1 MLPSKRRPLAHAD
14 MWLSSGWELVE
25 ENESDDGG
33 GRRMVKDKPD
43 KQNKNSGGNKNL
55 CCK

>member
-33 GRRMVKDKPD
+33 GGRMVKDKPD